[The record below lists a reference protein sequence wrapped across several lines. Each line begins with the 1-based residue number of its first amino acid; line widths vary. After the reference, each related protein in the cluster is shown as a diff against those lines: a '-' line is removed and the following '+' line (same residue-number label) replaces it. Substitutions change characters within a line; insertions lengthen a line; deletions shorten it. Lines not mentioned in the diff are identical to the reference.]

1 MESSKI
7 ESYAKFSKATIY
19 RHMVKN
25 IGDLVLHKRKQS
37 QQGPAKLSYRQKR
50 NVLRQAKVRQEKVGK
65 LSVKTV
71 MVKAGIAPSV
81 STAAVRSVMRKA
93 GLKWSH
99 AQKKGVQTKS
109 DLNLRLK
116 FARTVRQKLPKDFW
130 TESVRFYLDGAS
142 FTHKMNPFDQAG
154 APRVTVWRIPGQG
167 LDFYFTG
174 KRSHQGTG
182 RKVPHFMAAIAY
194 GKGVIAAEQYFG
206 RINADTFSSFFHE
219 NFASMYKK
227 CPNLRRKLFLQ
238 DGCSLQISCK
248 SRSAWD

>member
-1 MESSKI
+1 
-7 ESYAKFSKATIY
+7 
-19 RHMVKN
+19 MV
-25 IGDLVLHKRKQS
+25 R
-37 QQGPAKLSYRQKR
+37 
-50 NVLRQAKVRQEKVGK
+50 VG
-65 LSVKTV
+65 
-71 MVKAGIAPSV
+71 IPPSV
-81 STAAVRSVMRKA
+81 STAKVRSVMRKA
-93 GLKWSH
+93 GLKWNH

-194 GKGVIAAEQYFG
+194 GKGVIAAEQYFR